1 MDHLEK
7 KKNYYHHSRQ
17 YKQTVEEFFGDKAEH
32 FAMDYSSEVRL
43 LILEIVVSLIVIIGD
58 NKLNDK
64 KNYSVLISI
73 SGPATDGCW

>member
-1 MDHLEK
+1 
-7 KKNYYHHSRQ
+7 
-17 YKQTVEEFFGDKAEH
+17 
-32 FAMDYSSEVRL
+32 MDYSSEVRL

-73 SGPATDGCW
+73 SGPATDGC